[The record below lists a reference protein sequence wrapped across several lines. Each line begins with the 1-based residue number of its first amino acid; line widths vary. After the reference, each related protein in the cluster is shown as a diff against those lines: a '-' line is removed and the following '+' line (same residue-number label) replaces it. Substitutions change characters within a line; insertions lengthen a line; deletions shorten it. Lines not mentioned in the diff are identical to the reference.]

1 MAEVFLNVHG
11 NGTATTDALP
21 PMTDGE
27 SFTITLIPD
36 PDAEIERIVAYDS
49 YDYSVAVPAPVDN
62 VIYMNF
68 RSGWGNLYVEI
79 YFTGSTPPG
88 PGPGPTPGS
97 FPFWILAFFKKK
109 KHKKLI
115 F

>member
-11 NGTATTDALP
+11 NGMASTDALP
-21 PMTDGE
+21 PMVDGE
-27 SFTITLIPD
+27 PFTITLTPD
-36 PDAEIERIVAYDS
+36 PGESVDSVRAYDS
-49 YDYSVAVPAPVDN
+49 HDYAVAVPSPIDN

-68 RSGWGNLYVEI
+68 RTAWGNLYVDI

-88 PGPGPTPGS
+88 PGPGD
-97 FPFWILAFFKKK
+97 FPFWLLAFFKKK
-109 KHKKLI
+109 KHKRLI

>member
-1 MAEVFLNVHG
+1 MAEVFLSVHG

-21 PMTDGE
+21 PMVDGE
-27 SFTITLIPD
+27 PFTITLIPD
-36 PDAEIERIVAYDS
+36 PGESVDS
-49 YDYSVAVPAPVDN
+49 VRAFDSHDYSVALPSPVNN
-62 VIYMNF
+62 VISATF
-68 RSGWGNLYVEI
+68 RSGWGNLYVDI

-88 PGPGPTPGS
+88 PGPGPGS
-97 FPFWILAFFKKK
+97 FPFWLLAFFKKK